1 MEPLV
6 GGWPDVQIMAVR
18 VPTSSEPSPMRDE
31 PPTDGLDRL
40 AAHVREDLARTSH
53 PAKDWMPPR
62 PPTPGKRSF
71 DVVIAGAGQG
81 GLALAHALKRD
92 RVTNILVIDRAPYG
106 REGVWMQY
114 ARMPMLRSPK
124 EFTGPDLGLPSLTY
138 QSWHEARFGAA
149 SWAALGRIPKEHWND
164 YLLWYR
170 RVLELPV
177 ENETELVGIAPRT
190 GGGLDITV
198 RRTTGLETLATRKL
212 VLATGQDG
220 TGAVRVDAGVRG
232 GTARRDRRATTADDI
247 DFAALSGKVVAVLGQ
262 GASAAPTRP
271 RPPRGRRAR
280 GAVVRAAWRTAAVPA
295 YLWLTFAG
303 FFRHI
308 GEMPDAW
315 RWRFMRH
322 ILNLRESFPQETY
335 DRMRRHSNFTIHRGA
350 GWTGAQMAGD
360 RVRIM
365 TAKGPFEADFLICGT
380 GIDIDPARRPELA
393 PFADRIA
400 TWRDRYTPP
409 AGEHDTRLGRFAY
422 HAPDGS
428 FLEKV
433 AGTAPFLADI
443 HDFTIGTTLSFGPF
457 GCSINAMN
465 IAVPKLA
472 AGITRSLFA
481 ADLETH
487 WRCGTRP
494 SCRRRSRTRCSR
506 RRRSHGDLPQ
516 YPVAGPTGPSE
527 TSLYARSTTD

>member
-1 MEPLV
+1 
-6 GGWPDVQIMAVR
+6 
-18 VPTSSEPSPMRDE
+18 MRDE
-31 PPTDGLDRL
+31 TSTDGLDRL
-40 AAHVREDLARTSH
+40 AAQVRDDLARTSH
-53 PAKDWMPPR
+53 PAKDWMPPQ
-62 PPTPGKRSF
+62 PPTPGRRSF

-114 ARMPMLRSPK
+114 ARMPTLRSPK
-124 EFTGPDLGLPSLTY
+124 DFTGPDLGMPSLTY
-138 QSWHEARFGAA
+138 QSWHEARFGSA
-149 SWAALGRIPKEHWND
+149 SWAALGRIPKENWND

-177 ENETELVGIAPRT
+177 ENECELAGIAP
-190 GGGLDITV
+190 GQSGGLELSV
-198 RRTTGLETLATRKL
+198 RMPSGAETIAARKL

-220 TGAVRVDAGVRG
+220 TGRWSMPEFVAALP
-232 GTARRDRRATTADDI
+232 ADRRATTADDI
-247 DFAALSGKVVAVLGQ
+247 DFAALSGKIVAVLGQ
-262 GASAAPTRP
+262 GASAADNAATALEAGAREVHMFV
-271 RPPRGRRAR
+271 RRAELQR
-280 GAVVRAAWRTAAVPA
+280 VQP

-335 DRMRRHSNFTIHRGA
+335 DRMRRHANFTIHRGA
-350 GWTGAQMAGD
+350 GWTHAEMAGD
-360 RVRIM
+360 RVRIT
-365 TAKGPFEADFLICGT
+365 TAKGPFEADFVICGT
-380 GIDIDPARRPELA
+380 GIDIEPARRPELA

-400 TWRDRYTPP
+400 TWGDRYAPP
-409 AGEHDTRLGRFAY
+409 SGEEDARLARFAY

-433 AGTAPFLADI
+433 PGTAPFLADI

-481 ADLETH
+481 ADLEAH
-487 WRCGTRP
+487 WRSLQDFGGTVFEPAPEDR
-494 SCRRRSRTRCSR
+494 
-506 RRRSHGDLPQ
+506 G
-516 YPVAGPTGPSE
+516 
-527 TSLYARSTTD
+527 